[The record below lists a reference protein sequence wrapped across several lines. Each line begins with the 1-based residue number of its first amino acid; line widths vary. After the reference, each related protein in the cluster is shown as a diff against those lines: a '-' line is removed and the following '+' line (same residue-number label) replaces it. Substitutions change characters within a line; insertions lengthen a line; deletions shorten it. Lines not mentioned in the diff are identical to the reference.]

1 MERQVSGENCW
12 KDKMKI
18 GDLLLL
24 KGFINKKQLKA
35 ALSKQAENAI
45 NYDKSMPL
53 GKVLI
58 EEGYVTPDDVAE
70 ALNDQSTNKQT
81 FEYSQGVREKVMSR
95 PTEIG
100 EASKFTFDLKFLVTI
115 GAVIV
120 SGCGIYFTMNS
131 AIDELKSANS
141 PSRLEYNVLEKEI
154 ESIKSKGNLD
164 IITYKLEEYD
174 ETFSEIKGL
183 VNDLKPL
190 KSDLEYIKS
199 ELDKLKDVEIDIPEV
214 DLSGLENSIGN
225 LSNSLN
231 NIENKLNEYEE
242 RLKKVEK
249 GGRF

>member
-1 MERQVSGENCW
+1 
-12 KDKMKI
+12 MKI

-24 KGFINKKQLKA
+24 KGYINKKQLQQ
-35 ALSKQAENAI
+35 ALRKQAENAI
-45 NYDKSMPL
+45 NYDKSQPL

-70 ALNDQSTNKQT
+70 ALEDQSSAIK
-81 FEYSQGVREKVMSR
+81 EERAMSR

-100 EASKFTFDLKFLVTI
+100 EGSKFTFDLKFLVTI

-141 PSRLEYNVLEKEI
+141 PSRLEYEVLQNEI
-154 ESIKSKGNLD
+154 TSIKSKGNLD

-174 ETFSEIKGL
+174 ETFAEIKEL

-199 ELDKLKDVEIDIPEV
+199 ELNKLKNVEIDIPEV
-214 DLSGLENSIGN
+214 DLSGLETSIN
-225 LSNSLN
+225 KLSNSLN
-231 NIENKLNEYEE
+231 NIENKLNDYEE
-242 RLKKVEK
+242 RLNKVEK

>member
-1 MERQVSGENCW
+1 
-12 KDKMKI
+12 MKI

-24 KGFINKKQLKA
+24 KGYINKKQLKA
-35 ALSKQAENAI
+35 ALGKQAENAI

-70 ALNDQSTNKQT
+70 ALNDQSMEIKK
-81 FEYSQGVREKVMSR
+81 EAAMPKA
-95 PTEIG
+95 TEIG
-100 EASKFTFDLKFLVTI
+100 EGSKFTFDLKFLITM

-131 AIDELKSANS
+131 AIDELKSSNS
-141 PSRLEYNVLEKEI
+141 PSRLEYDLIVGEI
-154 ESIKSKGNLD
+154 SGIKNAGNLD

-174 ETFSEIKGL
+174 KTFEEIKEL

-190 KSDLEYIKS
+190 KSDLAYIKK
-199 ELDKLKDVEIDIPEV
+199 ELENLKNIDPIEIPEV
-214 DLSGLENSIGN
+214 DLSGLEKSINNLTNSIGN
-225 LSNSLN
+225 IETQLN
-231 NIENKLNEYEE
+231 DFEE
-242 RLKKVEK
+242 RLQEAERNS

>member
-1 MERQVSGENCW
+1 
-12 KDKMKI
+12 MKI

-70 ALNDQSTNKQT
+70 ALKDQSM
-81 FEYSQGVREKVMSR
+81 EIREEEVMAR

-100 EASKFTFDLKFLVTI
+100 EASKFTFDLKFLITM
-115 GAVIV
+115 GAILV

-131 AIDELKSANS
+131 AIDDLKSSNS
-141 PSRLEYNVLEKEI
+141 PSRLEHDMIANEI
-154 ESIKSKGNLD
+154 SNIKNAGNLD

-174 ETFSEIKGL
+174 ETFSEIKVL

-190 KSDLEYIKS
+190 KSDLDYIKA
-199 ELDKLKDVEIDIPEV
+199 EIDKLKNVEIDIPIV
-214 DLSGLENSIGN
+214 DLSNLENAIKQLNHIIST
-225 LSNSLN
+225 LS
-231 NIENKLNEYEE
+231 EKLDDYEE
-242 RLKKVEK
+242 RLKKVEEK
-249 GGRF
+249 GGGRF

>member
-1 MERQVSGENCW
+1 
-12 KDKMKI
+12 MKI

-24 KGFINKKQLKA
+24 KGYINKKQLQQ
-35 ALSKQAENAI
+35 ALRKQAENAI
-45 NYDKSMPL
+45 NYDKSQPL

-70 ALNDQSTNKQT
+70 ALEDQSSAIK
-81 FEYSQGVREKVMSR
+81 EERAMSR

-100 EASKFTFDLKFLVTI
+100 ESSKFTFDLKFLVTI

-141 PSRLEYNVLEKEI
+141 PSRLEYEVLQNEI
-154 ESIKSKGNLD
+154 TSIKSKGNLD

-174 ETFSEIKGL
+174 ETFAEIKEL

-199 ELDKLKDVEIDIPEV
+199 ELNKLKNVEIDIPEV
-214 DLSGLENSIGN
+214 DLSGLETSIN
-225 LSNSLN
+225 KLSNSLN
-231 NIENKLNEYEE
+231 NIENKLNDYEK
-242 RLKKVEK
+242 RLNKVEK

>member
-1 MERQVSGENCW
+1 
-12 KDKMKI
+12 MKI

-70 ALNDQSTNKQT
+70 ALNDQSTNKQA
-81 FEYSQGVREKVMSR
+81 FEYSQEAREKVMSR

-100 EASKFTFDLKFLVTI
+100 EGSKFTFDLKFLITM

-131 AIDELKSANS
+131 AIDELNSNDS
-141 PSRLEYNVLEKEI
+141 PSRLEYNVLSNEI
-154 ESIKSKGNLD
+154 SGIKSAGNLD

-174 ETFSEIKGL
+174 KTFDEIKEL

-190 KSDLEYIKS
+190 KSDLNYIKK
-199 ELDKLKDVEIDIPEV
+199 ELNNLKNLDPIEIPEV
-214 DLSGLENSIGN
+214 DLSGLENSIDN
-225 LSNSLN
+225 LSNSLL
-231 NIENKLNEYEE
+231 NIETKLNDYEE
-242 RLKKVEK
+242 RLKEVEK